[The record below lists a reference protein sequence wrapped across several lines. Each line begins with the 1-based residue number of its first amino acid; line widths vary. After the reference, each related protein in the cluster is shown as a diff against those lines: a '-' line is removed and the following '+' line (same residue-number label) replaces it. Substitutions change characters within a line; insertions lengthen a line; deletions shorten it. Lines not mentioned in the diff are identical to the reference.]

1 MECHQQISNSLGR
14 DFVAFMALDASE
26 PSQQTIA
33 AAVSRRSSV
42 LMMNKNA
49 SSLESVRNPVRSA
62 LDDDPAVKAL
72 AGVLQG
78 Q

>member
-42 LMMNKNA
+42 LMMNCA
-49 SSLESVRNPVRSA
+49 ESGAKRAR
-62 LDDDPAVKAL
+62 
-72 AGVLQG
+72 
-78 Q
+78 